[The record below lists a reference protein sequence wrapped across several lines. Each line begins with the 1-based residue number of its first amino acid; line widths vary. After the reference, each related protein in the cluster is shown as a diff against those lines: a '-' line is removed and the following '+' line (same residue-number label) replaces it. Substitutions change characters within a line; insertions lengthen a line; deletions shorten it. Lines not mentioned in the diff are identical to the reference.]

1 MKILVNLITS
11 KQFMLLTFA
20 LVVPIFSFAETV
32 STAQEEAAQN
42 AKMALWGEIGIGI
55 LFAAALTAFLIYKT
69 KHDKKL
75 HEKHLE
81 QMKKVQ
87 ANKRRAA

>member
-1 MKILVNLITS
+1 MILIILV
-11 KQFMLLTFA
+11 A
-20 LVVPIFSFAETV
+20 PIAAIAETL
-32 STAQEEAAQN
+32 TAEQEAAQN
-42 AKMALWGEIGIGI
+42 AKIALWGEIGIGV

-75 HEKHLE
+75 REKHLE

>member
-1 MKILVNLITS
+1 MKTMIQKIS
-11 KQFMLLTFA
+11 KQVYILLFI
-20 LVVPIFSFAETV
+20 VIVPVAAFAEHLP
-32 STAQEEAAQN
+32 SAAEEVAHSNQ
-42 AKMALWGEIGIGI
+42 MAFWGEIGIGV

-75 HEKHLE
+75 REKHLE